1 MNFVN
6 MFRELNRGKRIRRF
20 VFVVMALIIGITF
33 SVSAA
38 KDDCTNIDGDGAVP
52 IKEVAEEDVGVA
64 NDYDEVVEEDD
75 RKGVIY
81 LALIGG
87 AQPKANACGLIP
99 KNDAGAW
106 TGWGGPLNFDNVTIG
121 EGGGTRNHIVI
132 GGTYFERGIGAHA
145 IGTFV
150 YDLTGDNY
158 RRFEAYVGMSDEKD
172 PGGCGHGGSSD
183 FTFSID
189 GEEAFKSE
197 RLTGSDGGENVE
209 AVKVEFDIPANAKEL
224 TIVMG
229 DGGDGVG
236 CDHSTIGDAKLLT
249 AQALAVE
256 PANKLPT
263 IWGHLKAR
271 Y

>member
-1 MNFVN
+1 MNKFNLISSHSGWILFVR
-6 MFRELNRGKRIRRF
+6 MTILVIFIMGVAI
-20 VFVVMALIIGITF
+20 
-33 SVSAA
+33 SVYGG

-52 IKEVAEEDVGVA
+52 ITEVDNEDVNKT

-87 AQPKANACGLIP
+87 SQPKANGCGLIP
-99 KNDAGAW
+99 KNDAGQW

-121 EGGGTRNHIVI
+121 EGPTSRNHIVI
-132 GGTYFERGIGAHA
+132 GGTYFERGIGTHA
-145 IGTFV
+145 LATLV
-150 YDLTGDNY
+150 YDLSGDKY
-158 RRFEAYVGMSDEKD
+158 LRFEAYVGMSDEKD
-172 PGGCGHGGSSD
+172 PTGCNHGGSSD

-189 GEEAFKSE
+189 GNEAFKSE
-197 RLTGSDGGENVE
+197 RLTGSEGGENVE
-209 AVKVEFDIPANAKEL
+209 AVKVEFDIPTGAKEL
-224 TIVMG
+224 TIVIG

-263 IWGHLKAR
+263 IWGHLKAS